1 MLHSARSHQVH
12 VLCQADRETVGV
24 KRGETDNMMI
34 DVAIGRT
41 PTGARSFP
49 LGFRVEFLRQWDQC
63 FTRGRGARTALLRE
77 HNLTTNTVKRWIH
90 ARDNGE
96 WATSMVNAADTSK
109 NAMTNRDRAELARL
123 RRENEQLKKKVEQS
137 EAVQE
142 ILGKAYELLEGM
154 TTSSQD
160 DTDDIPVSLMS
171 ATEYADWLR
180 RNRLS

>member
-1 MLHSARSHQVH
+1 
-12 VLCQADRETVGV
+12 
-24 KRGETDNMMI
+24 MI

-41 PTGARSFP
+41 PTGGRSFP

-63 FTRGRGARTALLRE
+63 FTRGSRTALLRQYD
-77 HNLTTNTVKRWIH
+77 LTGNTVKRWID
-90 ARDNGE
+90 ARENGE
-96 WATSMVNAADTSK
+96 WTTSMVDAADASR
-109 NAMTNRDRAELARL
+109 NAMTNRERAELARL

-154 TTSSQD
+154 HTSSQD
-160 DTDDIPVSLMS
+160 DSNDIPVSLMN

>member
-1 MLHSARSHQVH
+1 M
-12 VLCQADRETVGV
+12 T
-24 KRGETDNMMI
+24 I

-41 PTGARSFP
+41 ATGARSFP

-63 FTRGRGARTALLRE
+63 LTRGSRTALLRQY
-77 HNLTTNTVKRWIH
+77 NLTGNTVKRWID
-90 ARDNGE
+90 ARENGE
-96 WATSMVNAADTSK
+96 WTASMVTVSDASK
-109 NAMTNRDRAELARL
+109 NAMTNRERAELARL

-154 TTSSQD
+154 HTSSQND
-160 DTDDIPVSLMS
+160 DNDIPVSLMS

-180 RNRLS
+180 RNKLS

>member
-1 MLHSARSHQVH
+1 
-12 VLCQADRETVGV
+12 
-24 KRGETDNMMI
+24 MMI
-34 DVAIGRT
+34 DIAIGRT

-63 FTRGRGARTALLRE
+63 HTRGSRTALLRQYD
-77 HNLTTNTVKRWIH
+77 LSGNTVKRWID
-90 ARDNGE
+90 ARENGE
-96 WATSMVNAADTSK
+96 WTTSMVNTSDASR
-109 NAMTNRDRAELARL
+109 NAMTNRERAELARL

-154 TTSSQD
+154 HTSSQD
-160 DTDDIPVSLMS
+160 DSNDIPISLMN